1 MIVDTDKHGALQRL
15 AGAVLIQARKDFD
28 TGSGAKRPEVEDW
41 VCNRTKGQM
50 SFELCCQLL
59 ELDPDY
65 TRKRLFGRQLEYSGT
80 LRRSS
85 AHRTKKAKLAC
96 EEEATPK

>member
-1 MIVDTDKHGALQRL
+1 MIVDTEKHGALQRL
-15 AGAVLIQARKDFD
+15 AGTVLIQARKDFD
-28 TGSGAKRPEVEDW
+28 TGSGAKRPEGEDW
-41 VCNRTKGQM
+41 VRNRTKGQM

-65 TRKRLFGRQLEYSGT
+65 TRKRLFRHQVEYSGT

-85 AHRTKKAKLAC
+85 PHRTKKAKLARQ
-96 EEEATPK
+96 EEGTPK